1 MNLVIK
7 KLLEIIFGFMIPL
20 LKPSFMQRA
29 LRNIGLRIPY
39 RLAKKLNYKGIVSF
53 TVNNK
58 NLKLQ
63 SHNTPIEIFIF
74 WYGIFGVW
82 EAAQL
87 RIWSRLVKQHDYI
100 LDVGANTGVYS
111 LIASTNE
118 TAKVFAFEPV
128 PDVRLLLAE
137 TCLINKLEN
146 VEIVSAAVGDS
157 DGFEKMYVP
166 SAGWTDTSSLDKEFA
181 SHYVAEGGALVEC
194 LVPAVTISSF
204 LQEQN
209 ILKKSRI
216 LCKIDVE
223 GAEDRVVAGLLPALD
238 LYDVVFTLE
247 LLTEAQFTI
256 VCKQI
261 PARYNVYAINE
272 KNHMLES
279 TTGFNIYASNYL
291 FSAQIIDTDTYN
303 IDMT

>member
-7 KLLEIIFGFMIPL
+7 KPLEIIFGFMVPL
-20 LKPSFMQRA
+20 LKPSFVQRA
-29 LRNIGLRIPY
+29 LRNIGFRIPY

-58 NLKLQ
+58 VLNLQ

-74 WYGIFGVW
+74 WYGIFGIW

-87 RIWSRLVKQHDYI
+87 RIWSHLVKQHDYI
-100 LDVGANTGVYS
+100 LDIGANTGVYS

-118 TAKVFAFEPV
+118 TAKIFAFEPV
-128 PDVRLLLAE
+128 PDVRLLLVE
-137 TCLINKLEN
+137 TCKINNLDK
-146 VEIVSAAVGDS
+146 VKIIPAAVGDS
-157 DGFEKMYVP
+157 DGFEKIYMP
-166 SAGWTDTSSLDKEFA
+166 SAGWTDTSSLDKDFA
-181 SHYVAEGGALVEC
+181 SHYVTEGFDLLEC
-194 LVPAVTISSF
+194 QVPSVTVSSF
-204 LQEQN
+204 LQTEN
-209 ILKKSRI
+209 IPKKSQI

-238 LYDVVFTLE
+238 LYNIVFTLE
-247 LLTEAQFTI
+247 LLTEVQFTS

-261 PARYNVYAINE
+261 PARYNIYAINE
-272 KNHMLES
+272 KNHRLES

-291 FSAQIIDTDTYN
+291 FSPQIIDTDTYN
-303 IDMT
+303 VGVI